1 MKNALNLI
9 LVITLFFLIGCGC
22 LKSSKTPSPISQV
35 SKEIL
40 EREQFAQKEEDNCSF
55 PHVSFYASGDNKDI
69 LEIRVVDD
77 VSPNKASG
85 VIDLL
90 VSEQMRREAKKL
102 KFTAIKIKGGSRS
115 LIKED
120 SINVTIPLVN

>member
-9 LVITLFFLIGCGC
+9 SVITLFFLIGCGC
-22 LKSSKTPSPISQV
+22 LKSSKTSPPTSQISN
-35 SKEIL
+35 EIL
-40 EREQFAQKEEDNCSF
+40 AREQFAQKEEDNCSF
-55 PHVSFYASGDNKDI
+55 AHVSIYASGDNKDI

-77 VSPNKASG
+77 VSPNRVSG
-85 VIDLL
+85 VIDLI

-102 KFTAIKIKGGSRS
+102 KFTAIIIKGGSRS